1 MSILF
6 QISFCAGQD
15 LVPEGFP
22 GLQVAE
28 QLAGLLA
35 HLPSRSLQNI
45 KSLQQYGVKVVERNF
60 INFVQKSLFKG
71 LSRANHASADL
82 SLLGI

>member
-1 MSILF
+1 MSILL

-45 KSLQQYGVKVVERNF
+45 KSLQQYGVKVVERKF
-60 INFVQKSLFKG
+60 KNFVHSGVSFQRIVQG
-71 LSRANHASADL
+71 
-82 SLLGI
+82 

>member
-1 MSILF
+1 
-6 QISFCAGQD
+6 
-15 LVPEGFP
+15 
-22 GLQVAE
+22 
-28 QLAGLLA
+28 
-35 HLPSRSLQNI
+35 
-45 KSLQQYGVKVVERNF
+45 LQQYGVKVVERNF